1 MEINIKELLEKADI
15 RTMKKDIQRLKGSSA
30 VKKIQQ
36 TVTIESVK
44 KPEYNTFGIPLSN
57 TKRSFIGLPGIGRK
71 NSEVPSLD
79 KEHLIKIKQNLA
91 TENKENQKK
100 EIDIKVVEQQKEI
113 LHPRLNQESSTPT
126 TLGIFSKPVKK
137 IEEQKLKPQKKV
149 ELDSLMEKRISE
161 LQSPDKVVDSRL
173 NQNNQASSISTSS
186 SILNKVGTELEQQQ
200 PNITSLKPEI
210 QKQPQT
216 EEMPVMKEKI
226 VTKETPPVKQAA
238 TIEQSSA
245 YGKDSPKENKHLVE
259 QSLQGKKYLEEIPLT
274 VKEKLAESPAEAG
287 GEKTKE
293 IQRKKFMED
302 VEEWMNSSQKDT

>member
-30 VKKIQQ
+30 VKQIQQ

-100 EIDIKVVEQQKEI
+100 EIQ
-113 LHPRLNQESSTPT
+113 HPRLNQESSTPT

-226 VTKETPPVKQAA
+226 VTKETPPVKQTA

-293 IQRKKFMED
+293 IQRKNFMED